1 MQGELTCGKST
12 SSRFI
17 FLGASD
23 SHGNGSLTQGKHPRL
38 TLALC
43 AAAAASFSLALEPSL
58 RACQDMACSLMS
70 TCACTG
76 ETLGFPPLCEF
87 TRYITVYPQCKSRQF
102 SRLDIR
108 RPSSP
113 SRCEHP
119 SHARAQPVSG
129 ASQSCVG
136 GAPVRHFTG

>member
-70 TCACTG
+70 TCACIPPEHAMCYVRG
-76 ETLGFPPLCEF
+76 ENADLSSTSSQGRLQSAANFF
-87 TRYITVYPQCKSRQF
+87 TR
-102 SRLDIR
+102 
-108 RPSSP
+108 
-113 SRCEHP
+113 
-119 SHARAQPVSG
+119 
-129 ASQSCVG
+129 
-136 GAPVRHFTG
+136 